1 MKTIADLLQAN
12 KADKKEY
19 KSILKQDVATLVS
32 ALTGKICIKVRALP
46 IRGGT
51 IIRYG
56 VSKKGIIEQ
65 GRSIRVAKVKLKKQ
79 LKQTDK

>member
-1 MKTIADLLQAN
+1 MKTIA
-12 KADKKEY
+12 E
-19 KSILKQDVATLVS
+19 
-32 ALTGKICIKVRALP
+32 TGKVCIKVRALP

-65 GRSIRVAKVKLKKQ
+65 GRSIRVAKMKLKKQ
-79 LKQTDK
+79 LKQHQ

>member
-1 MKTIADLLQAN
+1 MKTIADLLKSN

-32 ALTGKICIKVRALP
+32 ALTGKVCIKVRALP
-46 IRGGT
+46 IKGGT

-56 VSKKGIIEQ
+56 VSKGGVIEQ

-79 LKQTDK
+79 LKQIDK

>member
-1 MKTIADLLQAN
+1 MKTIGELLRASES
-12 KADKKEY
+12 DKKQY
-19 KSILKQDVATLVS
+19 ARTVKKDVA
-32 ALTGKICIKVRALP
+32 ALTATLTSKVRIKVRALP

-79 LKQTDK
+79 LKQTNK

>member
-1 MKTIADLLQAN
+1 MKTIGELLRASEVV
-12 KADKKEY
+12 KKQY
-19 KSILKQDVATLVS
+19 ARTVKKDVA
-32 ALTGKICIKVRALP
+32 ALTATLTSKVRIKVRALP

-79 LKQTDK
+79 LKQIDK

>member
-1 MKTIADLLQAN
+1 MKTIADLLKSN
-12 KADKKEY
+12 KANKKEY
-19 KSILKQDVATLVS
+19 KRILKQDVATLVS
-32 ALTGKICIKVRALP
+32 ALTGKVKVRALP

-56 VSKKGIIEQ
+56 VSKDGIIEQ

-79 LKQTDK
+79 LKQINK

>member
-1 MKTIADLLQAN
+1 MRTIGELLRATES
-12 KADKKEY
+12 DKKEY

-32 ALTGKICIKVRALP
+32 ALTGKVSIKVRALP

-56 VSKKGIIEQ
+56 VSKDGIIEQ
-65 GRSIRVAKVKLKKQ
+65 GRSIRVAKMKLKKQ
-79 LKQTDK
+79 LKYTDK

>member
-1 MKTIADLLQAN
+1 MKTIADLLKSN

-32 ALTGKICIKVRALP
+32 ALTGKVCIKVRALP

-56 VSKKGIIEQ
+56 VSKGGVIEQ

-79 LKQTDK
+79 LKQIDK